1 MYKATEDQKE
11 SLYHDGFVVL
21 SNIVPEAAT
30 SAAKSTIYRE
40 LGSLRN
46 ASVQKS
52 LNTINTGT
60 KEEIMNLVEP
70 NSILHETIRTLLG
83 PINPL
88 SAGQWPRLSLHRQ
101 TVKLT
106 NPVIRI
112 MKHHFLVGTDIL
124 TAYGMGIHPFI
135 KI

>member
-1 MYKATEDQKE
+1 MYKVTEDQKE

-70 NSILHETIRTLLG
+70 NSVLQETIRTLLG

-88 SAGQWPRLSLHRQ
+88 SA
-101 TVKLT
+101 
-106 NPVIRI
+106 
-112 MKHHFLVGTDIL
+112 
-124 TAYGMGIHPFI
+124 
-135 KI
+135 